1 MVDHA
6 ANPAFKEA
14 LNRYL
19 RFLAAERGGATH
31 TVKSYREDLLQLIDY
46 LQEAGCNGPADVTT
60 VVLRRYAAALHATG
74 YAPTTI
80 ARKLASI
87 RSFYRFGHRE
97 GWVSSNPAQPLRS
110 P

>member
-6 ANPAFKEA
+6 VGPAFKEG
-14 LNRYL
+14 LSRFL
-19 RFLAAERGGATH
+19 RFLVAERGGATH
-31 TVKSYREDLLQLIDY
+31 TVKSYREDLLQLFDY
-46 LQEAGCNGPADVTT
+46 LQDAGCTQPADVTT
-60 VVLRRYAAALHATG
+60 VMLRRYAAALHSTG

-97 GWVSSNPAQPLRS
+97 
-110 P
+110 